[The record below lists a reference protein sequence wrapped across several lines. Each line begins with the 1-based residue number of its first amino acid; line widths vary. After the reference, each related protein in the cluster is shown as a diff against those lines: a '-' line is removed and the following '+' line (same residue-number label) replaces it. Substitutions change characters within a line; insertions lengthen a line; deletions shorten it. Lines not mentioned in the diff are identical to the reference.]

1 MWRIGQV
8 VINNPVVSA
17 PMAGV
22 TDRAF
27 RLLARQAGAGLLYTE
42 MVSDQALVYGSLRTE
57 KILDITGEPPP
68 LSVQIFGSRPEHM
81 AEAAAMVEARG
92 ATIIDINMGCPTPKI
107 VKNGEGA
114 ALLRQPGLAERIVR
128 AVVRAVRVP
137 VTVKMR
143 IGWDSGQIVAVEFA
157 RMLQEAG
164 VSAVAVH
171 GRTREQFYSG
181 RADWSTIARVKQAL
195 SIPVI
200 GNGDVRS
207 PQEAR
212 AMLQETGC
220 DAVMIGRAAMGNPWI
235 FRDTVHYLQTGEL
248 LSPPGRRERLE
259 IALQHLRLLVESKG
273 EYIGVREMRKH
284 AAWYVRG
291 LKGAARLREELNR
304 ADTIERMEQ
313 ILYSALDLE

>member
-1 MWRIGQV
+1 MWKIGQV
-8 VINNPVVSA
+8 VISNPVVSA

-27 RLLARQAGAGLLYTE
+27 RLLARRAGAGLLYTE
-42 MVSDQALVYGSLRTE
+42 MVSDQALLYGSSRTD
-57 KILDITGEPPP
+57 KILDMAGEPPP
-68 LSVQIFGSRPEHM
+68 LSVQIFGSHPEYM
-81 AEAAAMVEARG
+81 AEAAAIVEARG

-114 ALLRQPGLAERIVR
+114 ALLRQPELAERIVR

-143 IGWDSGQIVAVEFA
+143 IGWDDQHIVAVEFA
-157 RMLQEAG
+157 RMLQDAG
-164 VSAVAVH
+164 ASAVAVH

-181 RADWSTIARVKQAL
+181 QADWQAIARVKRAL

-207 PQEAR
+207 PQDAL
-212 AMLQETGC
+212 AMLRETGC
-220 DAVMIGRAAMGNPWI
+220 DAVMIGRASMGNPWI
-235 FRDTVHYLQTGEL
+235 FRDTVHYLRTGEVL
-248 LSPPGRRERLE
+248 PPPSWRERLE
-259 IALQHLRLLVESKG
+259 VALQHLYLLVESKG

-291 LKGAARLREELNR
+291 LRGAARLREELNR
-304 ADTIERMEQ
+304 AETLQQMEQ
-313 ILYSALDLE
+313 ILRSALANE

>member
-27 RLLARQAGAGLLYTE
+27 RLLARRAGAGLLYTE
-42 MVSDQALVYGSLRTE
+42 MVSDQALIYGSSRTD
-57 KILDITGEPPP
+57 KILDIAGEPPP
-68 LSVQIFGSRPEHM
+68 LSVQIFGSQPEYM

-114 ALLRQPGLAERIVR
+114 ALLRQPELAERIVR

-164 VSAVAVH
+164 VSALAVH
-171 GRTREQFYSG
+171 GRTRDQFYSG
-181 RADWSTIARVKQAL
+181 RADWSTIARVKQAV

-200 GNGDVRS
+200 GNGDVRT

-248 LSPPGRRERLE
+248 LSPPGHRERLE
-259 IALQHLRLLVESKG
+259 VALQHLHLLVESKG

-313 ILYSALDLE
+313 ILYGALDME

>member
-27 RLLARQAGAGLLYTE
+27 RLLARRAGAGLIYTE
-42 MVSDQALVYGSLRTE
+42 MVSDQALIYGSARTE

-68 LSVQIFGSRPEHM
+68 LSVQIFGSRPEYM
-81 AEAAAMVEARG
+81 AEAAAMVEVRG

-171 GRTREQFYSG
+171 GRTRDQFYSG
-181 RADWSTIARVKQAL
+181 RADWSTIARVKEAL

-313 ILYSALDLE
+313 ILYSALDME